1 MRSRF
6 AYALAATATATAL
19 MACTLIVDGCGSIAC
34 TETDTCAADGSVPVD
49 RTAPDVI
56 ESEVAPDV
64 TNDVDAT
71 LTEAGD
77 APEPDAET
85 AADSPTDAPADI
97 TIEVMDA
104 PKDTAPD
111 VPPDVPA
118 DRGVDAPPTCTGLGN
133 LCVPPIPAGWTG
145 PIALYDNGLQAGG
158 PAPSPV
164 PCSSADGAYTQPFP
178 NSTSTQLGHYTPTA
192 VQPTCGC
199 SCGATVT
206 GVTCPNPTVE
216 VGTSSC
222 PVGGTTATGTA
233 TPTCTQLTT
242 QDINSIQVTLGT
254 ASGGSCATNETGLP
268 VPTWSSTTG
277 WEGTGNACFTGT
289 TNYGTTGCTGGDI
302 CVPPPPTPFSNG
314 AVCIYFP
321 GQQSCP
327 PGSGYTT
334 PHDYFSGASDTRGCS
349 YSCTCTPTGVA
360 CTSDVTVSNQASCTG
375 GITLNNLP
383 NGCTPSSG
391 TPENIQPA
399 FIQAT
404 VSSSGSCTFAA
415 GAISG
420 GAQATGGV
428 TPNGQVTVCC
438 N

>member
-97 TIEVMDA
+97 TIEAMDA
-104 PKDTAPD
+104 PRDTAPD

-133 LCVPPIPAGWTG
+133 LCVPAIPVGWTG
-145 PIALYDNGLQAGG
+145 PIALYDFFQTGG
-158 PAPSPV
+158 PAPSPN
-164 PCSSADGAYTQPFP
+164 PCPSGGAYTQPYP
-178 NSTSTQLGHYTPTA
+178 SPASTQLGHYTPTA
-192 VQPTCGC
+192 ATPTCGC

-206 GVTCPNPTVE
+206 GVTCPNPTVS
-216 VGTSSC
+216 VSTNSC
-222 PVGGTTATGTA
+222 PGGGTTVSGTA
-233 TPTCTQLTT
+233 TATCSLLTNN
-242 QDINSIQVTLGT
+242 DINSITVNLGT

-268 VPTWSSTTG
+268 VPAWSSTTG
-277 WEGTGNACFTGT
+277 WEGTGNACYTGT

-302 CVPPPPTPFSNG
+302 CVPPTPVTFSNG
-314 AVCIYFP
+314 AVCVYAP
-321 GQQSCP
+321 GAQTCP
-327 PGSGYTT
+327 PGYAT
-334 PHDYFSGASDTRGCS
+334 PHSYFSGASDSRGCS
-349 YSCTCTPTGVA
+349 YSCTCTPTGVS
-360 CTSDVTVSNQASCTG
+360 CTSDVTVSNQSSCTG
-375 GITLNNLP
+375 GMTLANLP
-383 NGCTPSSG
+383 SGCSPASG
-391 TPENIQPA
+391 NLNLQPVN
-399 FIQAT
+399 FQAT